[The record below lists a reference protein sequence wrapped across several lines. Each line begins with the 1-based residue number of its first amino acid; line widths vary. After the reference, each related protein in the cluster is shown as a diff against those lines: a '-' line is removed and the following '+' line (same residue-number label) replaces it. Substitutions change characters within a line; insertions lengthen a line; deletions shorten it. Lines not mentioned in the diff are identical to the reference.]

1 MPEMTLLVRW
11 PDATETRNYSP
22 SSIIAE
28 HFRAGETIPLPQ
40 FLPRAR
46 IALRAASD
54 RVVQTYGYPCSRAA
68 ATLAAIEQNAAKF
81 LTDPDAAVTILE
93 IRP

>member
-1 MPEMTLLVRW
+1 MIFSLRW

-28 HFRAGETIPLPQ
+28 YFRAGETIALPQ
-40 FLPRAR
+40 FLRRAR
-46 IALRAASD
+46 VAMRAASD
-54 RVVQTYGYPCSRAA
+54 RVVQTYGYPCARAA
-68 ATLAAIEQNAAKF
+68 ATLAAIEQTAAKF